1 MRLKFHFQ
9 FKDLGWYF
17 HQKTETTP
25 AQCECGNG
33 WKVVGAG
40 VSEKCTNCDSRGNLN
55 YSIEKV
61 ISQFLMKDGHEIIKK
76 NLPGTKKIKAS
87 NAILFRFFLL
97 LYELLF
103 RIKKKR

>member
-40 VSEKCTNCDSRGNLN
+40 VSEKCTNCDGRGNLN

-61 ISQFLMKDGHEIIKK
+61 ISQFLMKDGHEII
-76 NLPGTKKIKAS
+76 N
-87 NAILFRFFLL
+87 F
-97 LYELLF
+97 
-103 RIKKKR
+103 